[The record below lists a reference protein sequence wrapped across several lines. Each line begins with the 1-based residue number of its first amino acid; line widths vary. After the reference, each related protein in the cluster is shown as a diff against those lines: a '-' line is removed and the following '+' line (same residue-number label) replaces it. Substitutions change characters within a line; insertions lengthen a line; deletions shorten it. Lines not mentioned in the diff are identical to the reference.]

1 MRVAPRLYNVG
12 MTAESGL
19 LVPGKNCWRKEHADR
34 VAFLV
39 DGADYFAAVRAA
51 AARAERSIYIL
62 AWDIDSRMRLVPE
75 GADDGLPEPLGDFLD
90 ALARRRRALHIHI
103 LNWDF
108 AMLYAPDRE
117 VLPSYKLGWRSHRR
131 VHFELDGCH
140 PVGASHHQKVVVI
153 DDAVAFVGG
162 LDLTHCR
169 WDTPAHRAD
178 DPCRRHPSGDPC
190 PPFHDVQMAVDG
202 QAAAALGELA
212 RERWRRATG
221 KKLKP
226 PRVKRAPDRW
236 PGTLAPDVEDVD
248 VAIARTEPKYEDW
261 EEVQEIKQLHL
272 DAIAAT
278 RGQLYLENQYFS
290 AATLAN
296 AMAERLSEPEGP
308 EIALVTRS
316 DDNSWLEEFTIGVMR
331 ARLHRQLREAA
342 PEDRYCTYYPDLGQ
356 PGDGYLNVH
365 SKVLVMDDDLL
376 SIGSAN
382 LNNRS
387 MGFDTECNLA
397 IESGGEERIRRAI
410 RDLRHRLLAEH
421 LDTTVK
427 AVARAEQET
436 GSLIG
441 SISALS
447 GAGRTLAPLEPELSD
462 GMDAVIPEGRIIDP
476 ERPIEP
482 ERLAA
487 RFLPSETQASSV
499 GRRLIMGGL
508 LVLFI
513 ALAVAW
519 RWTELGEWLAPSRLA
534 SLAETIKA
542 MPAAPLIVIGAFVL
556 GTLLVVPVT
565 LMIAVVVLVFGP
577 VQGGI
582 YAAAGSLL
590 GAGVT
595 YWLGQ
600 LFGRGTVRRIAG
612 SRLDRLS
619 QALGKR
625 GVLAVTTV
633 RVLPVAPF
641 TIINLVAGATHI
653 SLRDFLLGTVLGMGP
668 GIIAI
673 ALFID
678 RILAMLRNPEP
689 GTLGLL
695 TAVVVLIVAGM
706 AWLRRFLRRRHTGK
720 QGAGS
725 AS

>member
-1 MRVAPRLYNVG
+1 MGAVPSPYNVG
-12 MTAESGL
+12 MNAESGL
-19 LVPGKNCWRKEHADR
+19 LVPGKNCWRKEHAHR
-34 VAFLV
+34 AAFLI
-39 DGADYFAAVRAA
+39 DGSDYFAAARAA
-51 AARAERSIYIL
+51 MARAERSILIL
-62 AWDIDSRMRLVPE
+62 AWDIDSRMRLVPD

-90 ALARRRRALHIHI
+90 ALARRRRSLHIHI

-140 PVGASHHQKVVVI
+140 PVGASHHQKVIVV

-169 WDTPAHRAD
+169 WDTPEHRSD
-178 DPCRRHPSGDPC
+178 DPRRRHPSGDPC

-202 QAAAALGELA
+202 NAAAALGELA

-221 KKLKP
+221 KTLKA
-226 PRVKRAPDRW
+226 PRVKRSPDRW
-236 PGTLAPDVEDVD
+236 PGTLAPDVEDVE

-278 RGQLYLENQYFS
+278 RKQLYLENQYFS
-290 AATLAN
+290 AASLAD
-296 AMAERLSEPEGP
+296 AMAERLAEAEGP

-316 DDNSWLEEFTIGVMR
+316 DDNSWLEEYTIGVMR
-331 ARLHRQLREAA
+331 ARLHRRLREVA
-342 PEDRYCTYYPDLGQ
+342 PEDRYCTYYPDLG
-356 PGDGYLNVH
+356 GSDDGYLNVH

-397 IESGGEERIRRAI
+397 IESGGREDIQRAI
-410 RDLRHRLLAEH
+410 RGLRQRLLAEH
-421 LDTTVK
+421 LDTS
-427 AVARAEQET
+427 ADEVARTERDT
-436 GSLIG
+436 GSLLRT
-441 SISALS
+441 ISTLS
-447 GAGRTLAPLEPELSD
+447 GDGRTLAHLEPELSEEV
-462 GMDAVIPEGRIIDP
+462 DAIVPAGHIIDP
-476 ERPIEP
+476 ETPIEP
-482 ERLAA
+482 TKLAA
-487 RFLPSETQASSV
+487 RLLPSETQASNV
-499 GRRLIMGGL
+499 GRALIMGSL

-513 ALAVAW
+513 ALAAAW
-519 RWTELGEWLAPSRLA
+519 RWTELGEWLAPAKLA
-534 SLAETIKA
+534 GLVESIKA
-542 MPAAPLIVIGAFVL
+542 MPAAPLIVVGAFVL

-565 LMIAVVVLVFGP
+565 LMIAVMVLVFGP
-577 VQGGI
+577 VEGAI
-582 YAAAGSLL
+582 YAATGALL
-590 GAGVT
+590 GASVT

-600 LFGRGTVRRIAG
+600 LFGRATVRRIAG

-619 QALGKR
+619 RALGKR

-653 SLRDFLLGTVLGMGP
+653 SLRDYLLGTVLGMGP

-678 RILAMLRNPEP
+678 RIVATLRNPDP

-695 TAVVVLIVAGM
+695 TAAVVLIIVGM
-706 AWLRRFLRRRHTGK
+706 AWLRRSLRRRHTGTR
-720 QGAGS
+720 GSGS

>member
-1 MRVAPRLYNVG
+1 M
-12 MTAESGL
+12 
-19 LVPGKNCWRKEHADR
+19 
-34 VAFLV
+34 AFLV

-51 AARAERSIYIL
+51 AARAEHAIYIL
-62 AWDIDSRMRLVPE
+62 AWDIDSRMRLIPE
-75 GADDGLPEPLGDFLD
+75 GADDGLPEPLGDFLNE
-90 ALARRRRALHIHI
+90 LARRRRSLRIYI

-117 VLPSYKLGWRSHRR
+117 ILPSYKLGWRTHRR
-131 VHFELDGCH
+131 VRFELDGCH

-169 WDTPAHRAD
+169 WDTPEHRVD
-178 DPCRRHPSGDPC
+178 DPQRRHPSGDPC

-202 QAAAALGELA
+202 PAAAALGELA

-221 KKLKP
+221 KELKP
-226 PRVKRAPDRW
+226 PKVKRGPDRW
-236 PGTLAPDVEDVD
+236 PGTLAPDLEDVE
-248 VAIARTEPKYEDW
+248 VAIARTEPKHEDW

-278 RGQLYLENQYFS
+278 RKQLYLENQYFS
-290 AATLAN
+290 AAALAR
-296 AMAERLSEPEGP
+296 AMAERLAEPDGP
-308 EIALVTRS
+308 EIALVTRGE
-316 DDNSWLEEFTIGVMR
+316 DNSWLEEFTIGVMR
-331 ARLHRQLREAA
+331 ARLHRKLRAAA
-342 PEDRYCTYYPDLGQ
+342 PEDRYCTYYPELGH

-397 IESGGEERIRRAI
+397 IEAGGEERIRRAI
-410 RDLRHRLLAEH
+410 RGLRHRLLAEH
-421 LDTTVK
+421 LGTT
-427 AVARAEQET
+427 AERVAATEQDT
-436 GSLIG
+436 GSLLRA
-441 SISALS
+441 ISELS
-447 GAGRTLAPLEPELSD
+447 GKGRTLAHLEPELSAEV
-462 GMDAVIPEGRIIDP
+462 DAVIPAGEVIDP
-476 ERPIEP
+476 EFPIEP
-482 ERLAA
+482 AKLAA
-487 RFLPSETQASSV
+487 KFLPTETQASNV
-499 GRRLIMGGL
+499 GRALIMGGL
-508 LVLFI
+508 LALFI
-513 ALAVAW
+513 ALAAAW
-519 RWTELGEWLAPSRLA
+519 RWTDLADWLSPSKLA

-542 MPAAPLIVIGAFVL
+542 MPAAPLLVIGAFVL

-577 VQGGI
+577 VEGAI

-590 GAGVT
+590 GAGMT

-619 QALGKR
+619 RELGKR

-641 TIINLVAGATHI
+641 TVINLVAGATHI
-653 SLRDFLLGTVLGMGP
+653 SLRDFFIGTVLGMGP
-668 GIIAI
+668 GIIAV

-678 RILAMLRNPEP
+678 RIIATLRNPEP

-695 TAVVVLIVAGM
+695 GAVVVLIVAGM
-706 AWLRRFLRRRHTGK
+706 AWLRRSLRRRRAQK
-720 QGAGS
+720 GASGS
-725 AS
+725 GS